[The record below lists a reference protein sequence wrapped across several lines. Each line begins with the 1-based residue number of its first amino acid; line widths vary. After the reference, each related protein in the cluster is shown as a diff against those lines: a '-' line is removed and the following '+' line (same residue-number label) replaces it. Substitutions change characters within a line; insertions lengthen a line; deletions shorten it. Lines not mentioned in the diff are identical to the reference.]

1 VQASDRWAAESKGLG
16 AGTRLA
22 VAMQV
27 FATLPHLD
35 ETEPEAPFLR
45 CRWMRWD
52 DG

>member
-1 VQASDRWAAESKGLG
+1 MR
-16 AGTRLA
+16 
-22 VAMQV
+22 V

-35 ETEPEAPFLR
+35 ETEPETVALR